1 MSVMR
6 SILLGAS
13 KSKWLRERIPQ
24 FQFSRRAV
32 ARFMPGED
40 LNSALRAAKGF
51 RPSGIAIVLTYL
63 GENVSSTD
71 EAGEVTDHYCDA
83 ISRIQAVG
91 LNCEIS
97 VKLTQLG
104 HDIRTEV
111 SRTNLQKIIEPAA
124 AARNFVWIDM
134 EDSNY
139 TDATLEM
146 YRGLR
151 SQYANVGLCLQS
163 YLYRTR
169 RDLETLLPLS
179 PGIRL
184 VKGAYREPAHVAFP
198 KKKDVDANFL
208 ALAEQLLDAIER
220 NKARVAIATHDDRLI
235 ERIQRMA
242 NDKHLS
248 KDAFEFQMLYG
259 IRTSMMA
266 GLIRDGYR
274 GRVLISYGPAWFPW
288 YMRRLAERPANL
300 LFVLRNVFSS

>member
-1 MSVMR
+1 
-6 SILLGAS
+6 
-13 KSKWLRERIPQ
+13 
-24 FQFSRRAV
+24 
-32 ARFMPGED
+32 
-40 LNSALRAAKGF
+40 
-51 RPSGIAIVLTYL
+51 
-63 GENVSSTD
+63 
-71 EAGEVTDHYCDA
+71 
-83 ISRIQAVG
+83 
-91 LNCEIS
+91 
-97 VKLTQLG
+97 
-104 HDIRTEV
+104 
-111 SRTNLQKIIEPAA
+111 
-124 AARNFVWIDM
+124 
-134 EDSNY
+134 
-139 TDATLEM
+139 
-146 YRGLR
+146 
-151 SQYANVGLCLQS
+151 
-163 YLYRTR
+163 
-169 RDLETLLPLS
+169 LPLS

>member
-1 MSVMR
+1 MR
-6 SILLGAS
+6 SILLSAS
-13 KSKWLRERIPQ
+13 KSKWLRERIPE

-40 LNSALRAAKGF
+40 LNSALRAAEGF
-51 RPSGIAIVLTYL
+51 RPSGVGVVLTYL
-63 GENVSSTD
+63 GENVSSSD
-71 EAGEVTDHYCDA
+71 EAREVTDHYCDA
-83 ISRIQAVG
+83 ISRIQALG

-111 SRTNLQKIIEPAA
+111 SRSNLQKIIEAAA

-134 EDSNY
+134 EDSSY
-139 TDATLEM
+139 TGSTLEM

-151 SQYANVGLCLQS
+151 SQYANVGVCLQA

-169 RDLETLLPLS
+169 QDLETLLPLS

-184 VKGAYREPAHVAFP
+184 VKGAYREPAQVAFP

-208 ALAEQLLDAIER
+208 ALAEELLDAIAR

-235 ERIQRMA
+235 ERIQRTA
-242 NDKHLS
+242 NEKRVS

-259 IRTSMMA
+259 IRTSTMD